1 MGLQMKTLNSQEDLA
16 MLKNLVFVSIISAD
30 NDEYSEEVKQEILYR
45 HKKYEYNK
53 EDWDYI
59 LEPLGDEAYRYLKI
73 LKQ

>member
-1 MGLQMKTLNSQEDLA
+1 MRTLNSQEETA

-30 NDEYSEEVKQEILYR
+30 NDEYDEDTKQEILSR
-45 HKKYEYNK
+45 HGKYKYNE